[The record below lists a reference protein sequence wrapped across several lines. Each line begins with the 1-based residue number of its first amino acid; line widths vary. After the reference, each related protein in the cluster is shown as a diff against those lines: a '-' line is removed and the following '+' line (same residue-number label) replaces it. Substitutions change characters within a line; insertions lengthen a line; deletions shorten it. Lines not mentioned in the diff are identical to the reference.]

1 MKERTET
8 MTDNR
13 NSYFRQYNAV
23 PENRQKA
30 KARTAKSQ
38 AKRFIR
44 EFADKQE
51 LIELK
56 TMINNKLGEK

>member
-1 MKERTET
+1 MAES
-8 MTDNR
+8 R
-13 NSYFRQYNAV
+13 NSYFRQYNAI

-38 AKRFIR
+38 AKRFVR

-51 LIELK
+51 LMELK
-56 TMINNKLGEK
+56 TLINNKLGVK